1 MNLKEYDL
9 SGRIAIV
16 TGAGKG
22 IGEHIAVALAES
34 GANISLVGRN
44 LKNLVKVGSRLRAIG
59 RNALIIKADVR
70 RESEIARLVKRTL
83 AKFGRIDILVN
94 NAGIIQRLP
103 TINVLLKEWEEIM
116 GTNLTG
122 PFLCMKAC
130 QPIMA
135 KQGKGSIINLGS
147 VAGIFGRENMAAYCA
162 SKGGVINLTRALA
175 IEWAKYG
182 IRVNAIAPGQCKTE
196 MGAPLFRDKIAFR
209 DFLRKIPLRRIAM
222 PREVGVLAAFLAS
235 DASDYMTG
243 EVIVLDGGL
252 SAF

>member
-1 MNLKEYDL
+1 MKCSTHRDCSPETP
-9 SGRIAIV
+9 SIA
-16 TGAGKG
+16 
-22 IGEHIAVALAES
+22 H
-34 GANISLVGRN
+34 
-44 LKNLVKVGSRLRAIG
+44 GSRVRAIG

-94 NAGIIQRLP
+94 NAGIIQRMP
-103 TINVLLKEWEEIM
+103 TINVLLKEWKEIM
-116 GTNLTG
+116 ETNLTG

-147 VAGIFGRENMAAYCA
+147 VAGLFGRENMAAYCA
-162 SKGGVINLTRALA
+162 SKGGVINLTRAVA

-196 MGAPLFRDKIAFR
+196 MGAPLFRDKTAFR

-222 PREVGVLAAFLAS
+222 PREVGFLAAFLAS